1 MNLLSVIM
9 QAGTISKNLGR
20 AAVQAHARGQLD
32 DILTSGWFWGIV
44 IFCGICVIIYNLVKD
59 N

>member
-1 MNLLSVIM
+1 MNLMTFVM
-9 QAGTISKNLGR
+9 QAGSIRR
-20 AAVQAHARGQLD
+20 AAQGAIPRLYNQGLLD

-44 IFCGICVIIYNLVKD
+44 IFCGICVIIYNVVKD